1 MWFRN
6 VNDHADDEAQITL
19 VGTKCD
25 LVQHR
30 AVSKAECEEL
40 ARTYSVPYLETSAK
54 EDIRVSEVFE
64 STARR
69 SRAVLLSKELLPHV
83 DKGRTSVI
91 LGSGKVARP
100 KCCN

>member
-1 MWFRN
+1 MWFKN
-6 VNDHADDEAQITL
+6 VKDHADDDAQITL

-40 ARTYSVPYLETSAK
+40 ARTHGVPYLETSAK

-64 STARR
+64 SMARR
-69 SRAVLLSKELLPHV
+69 SREILLSKEPSSLA
-83 DKGRTSVI
+83 DKSKTSVKV
-91 LGSGKVARP
+91 GSGKVARP
-100 KCCN
+100 KCCT